1 MTDLTSK
8 DENEITQIIHLIENS
23 ENEEEIEKL
32 MIKLLSL
39 NGFLNNNQGSS
50 HNSSIHLIFSNAI
63 AQNENLLKSTII
75 ENTDNIL
82 KMFNSLKDIKEELVR
97 NRRGVEAILSQML
110 M

>member
-1 MTDLTSK
+1 MTDLVTR
-8 DENEITQIIHLIENS
+8 DENEISQIINAIENS
-23 ENEEEIEKL
+23 ENEQEIENLLK
-32 MIKLLSL
+32 KLSL
-39 NGFLNNNQGSS
+39 NSFLSKNQNSNLSS
-50 HNSSIHLIFSNAI
+50 PIHLALTNAI
-63 AQNENLLKSTII
+63 TQNENLLKSTIV

>member
-1 MTDLTSK
+1 MTDLASN
-8 DENEITQIIHLIENS
+8 DENEISQIINSIENS
-23 ENEEEIEKL
+23 ENDEDIEKL
-32 MIKLLSL
+32 MNKLSL
-39 NGFLNNNQGSS
+39 SSFLNNQNSTQSS
-50 HNSSIHLIFSNAI
+50 PIHLILRNSI
-63 AQNENLLKSTII
+63 TKNESLLKATIL